1 MAREQTLIVDAEME
15 VVADKSKKKWI
26 QISVVIAIVVVVVQK
41 LSGNPKYVKFSTVLK
56 IVMGTIIL
64 LIGFYMF
71 YLGF

>member
-1 MAREQTLIVDAEME
+1 MAREQTLIVDAEVE

-26 QISVVIAIVVVVVQK
+26 LISVVIAIVVVVVQK